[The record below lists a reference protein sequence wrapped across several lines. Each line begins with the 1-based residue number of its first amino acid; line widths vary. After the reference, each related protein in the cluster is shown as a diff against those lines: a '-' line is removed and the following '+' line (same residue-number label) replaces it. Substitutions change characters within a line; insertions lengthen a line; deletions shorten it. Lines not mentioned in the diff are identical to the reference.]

1 MAGLELSRRTVL
13 AALGACGLAGGTGAC
28 SSTRTPSTLP
38 PTTSHGGVGSDLP
51 AEAVRLARRLS
62 FGPTASLV
70 ALAEQGV
77 DDFLDDQLD
86 PSAPDTV
93 ELQALFEAVEAR
105 GRALAEAAEGSEDP
119 QAQRRRAAVE
129 TLGLRTVLRGAYS
142 ERQLHALLCDF
153 WADHLHV
160 SIREQPTLFWLP
172 AYDQEVIRAHATGS
186 FAELLV
192 ASARSAAMLLYLDQ
206 ASSRADG
213 TYVPNENYAR
223 EVMELHTVGVDG
235 GYDELDVVEA
245 AHVLTGWSLE
255 RGTSTFRFRTAW
267 HDLGPLETGGDVL
280 GFRPSGGGEADGED
294 LLHHLAR
301 LPATARHVCHR
312 LAVRLIGDHVAA
324 DDEVVEAAAQEYL
337 HEDTSIPA
345 TVRVVVGSEDFRAAP
360 PAARRPLDLVLAALR
375 MGFTPPTGDELD
387 DLVAPV
393 GRQLQALDQVPYGWP
408 APNGYPL
415 SSPPWIG
422 PGPMLVRS
430 NVALALGN
438 GVGTLVARA
447 EAQLGDEVG
456 PHDVATALLGAP
468 PSEALVAALDTLA
481 ATVMLGPNETAAPAV
496 AVRALTF
503 ASPDFQRR

>member
-1 MAGLELSRRTVL
+1 MAELELSRRMVL
-13 AALGACGLAGGTGAC
+13 AALGACGLAGTAEAC
-28 SSTRTPSTLP
+28 SSTRTPSTVP
-38 PTTSHGGVGSDLP
+38 HTSADGGVDTGMP
-51 AEAVRLARRLS
+51 AEARRLATRAS

-70 ALAEQGV
+70 ALAERGV
-77 DDFLDDQLD
+77 DDYLDDQLD
-86 PSAPDTV
+86 PTVPDTV

-129 TLGLRTVLRGAYS
+129 TLGLRTVLQGAYS

-160 SIREQPTLFWLP
+160 SIREQPALFWLP
-172 AYDQEVIRAHATGS
+172 AYDQEVIRAHAVGS

-206 ASSRADG
+206 ATSHADG
-213 TYVPNENYAR
+213 DDVPNENYAR

-235 GYDELDVVEA
+235 GYDEVDVVEA
-245 AHVLTGWSLE
+245 AHVLTGWSVE
-255 RGTSTFRFRTAW
+255 RGTPTFRFRSAW
-267 HDLGPLETGGDVL
+267 HDLGPLEAGGDVL
-280 GFRPSGGGEADGED
+280 GFRPSGAGEADGED

-301 LPATARHVCHR
+301 LPATARHVCRR
-312 LAVRLIGDHVAA
+312 LAVRLIGDHVSP
-324 DDEVVEAAAQEYL
+324 DDEVVTAAAQEYL
-337 HEDTSIPA
+337 NGDTSIPA
-345 TVRVVVGSEDFRAAP
+345 AVRSLVGSEDFRTAP
-360 PAARRPLDLVLAALR
+360 PATRRPLDVVLAAMR
-375 MGFTPPTGDELD
+375 MGFTPPAGEELD
-387 DLVAPV
+387 DVVAPV

-415 SSPPWIG
+415 GSDAWIG
-422 PGPMLVRS
+422 PGAMLVRS

-438 GVGTLVARA
+438 GVGTLVPRP
-447 EAQLGDEVG
+447 EAQLRDGFG
-456 PHDVATALLGAP
+456 PHDVAAALLGAP

-481 ATVMLGPNETAAPAV
+481 ATAMLGPKEAAAPAV

>member
-28 SSTRTPSTLP
+28 SSTRTPATVPP
-38 PTTSHGGVGSDLP
+38 PTSDGGVSTDLP
-51 AEAVRLARRLS
+51 AEELRLATRLS

-70 ALAEQGV
+70 AMAERGV
-77 DDFLDDQLD
+77 DAFLDDQLD
-86 PSAPDTV
+86 PTVPDTV
-93 ELQALFEAVEAR
+93 ELQALFDSVEAR
-105 GRALAEAAEGSEDP
+105 GQALAEAAEASEDP

-129 TLGLRTVLRGAYS
+129 TLGLRTVLRGAFS

-160 SIREQPTLFWLP
+160 SIREQPALFWLP
-172 AYDQEVIRAHATGS
+172 AYDQEVIRTHATGS

-206 ASSRADG
+206 ATSRADG
-213 TYVPNENYAR
+213 DNVPNENYAR

-245 AHVLTGWSLE
+245 AHVLTGWSVE
-255 RGTSTFRFRTAW
+255 RGTATFRYRSAW
-267 HDLGPLETGGDVL
+267 HDLGPLDAGGDVL
-280 GFRPSGGGEADGED
+280 GFRPSGAGEADGED

-312 LAVRLIGDHVAA
+312 LAVRLIGDHVAT
-324 DDEVVEAAAQEYL
+324 DDEIVTAASQEYL
-337 HEDTSIPA
+337 HEDSSIPA
-345 TVRVVVGSEDFRAAP
+345 VVRVLVGSEDFRTAP
-360 PAARRPLDLVLAALR
+360 PQTRRPLDLVLAALR
-375 MGFTPPTGDELD
+375 MGFTPPAGEELD
-387 DLVAPV
+387 GLVAPV
-393 GRQLQALDQVPYGWP
+393 GRPLQALDQVPYGWP

-415 SSPPWIG
+415 GSQPWIG

-438 GVGTLVARA
+438 GVGTLVARP
-447 EAQLGDEVG
+447 EAQLRDGVG
-456 PHDVATALLGAP
+456 PQDVAAALLGAP

-481 ATVMLGPNETAAPAV
+481 ATAMLGPNEAAAPAV

-503 ASPDFQRR
+503 ASPDFQQR